1 MDPDEVLHRLRMEA
15 QGILRGEESSPAAM
29 AEAFEALDQWLS
41 NGGFLPSDWAVK
53 RQR

>member
-1 MDPDEVLHRLRMEA
+1 MDPDAMLSSLRAEA
-15 QGILRGEESSPAAM
+15 QEILRGEEPSPAAM

-41 NGGFLPSDWAVK
+41 KGGFLPSDWAVP

>member
-1 MDPDEVLHRLRMEA
+1 MDPDEVLHRLRVEV
-15 QGILRGEESSPAAM
+15 QEVLRGEEPSPAAM

-41 NGGFLPSDWAVK
+41 KGGFLPSDWAVP